1 MNINIVLEKGCE
13 NLLRDLAAL
22 KVKSFE
28 LLSNYFSLPKK
39 AVFRLFFFFFFFFFF
54 SFSSVVRTVREKE
67 AANRA
72 QTTKRG
78 RGARRRQSPLP
89 LPPRFH
95 I

>member
-39 AVFRLFFFFFFFFFF
+39 AVFRLFSFFFFFF
-54 SFSSVVRTVREKE
+54 SFSCFSSVVRKVREKE

-72 QTTKRG
+72 QTTK
-78 RGARRRQSPLP
+78 
-89 LPPRFH
+89 
-95 I
+95 